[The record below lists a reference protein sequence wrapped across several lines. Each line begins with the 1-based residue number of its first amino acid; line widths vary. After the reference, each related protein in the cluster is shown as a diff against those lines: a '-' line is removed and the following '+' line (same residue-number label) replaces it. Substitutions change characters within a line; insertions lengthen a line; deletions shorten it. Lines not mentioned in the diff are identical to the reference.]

1 MNGFCFTR
9 FFSCGLMGF
18 VHDFVHEARL
28 RASFDD
34 FLLVLLQH
42 DFNFAPNHPMTESG
56 KEFRP
61 VSLPQNITPALLIQK
76 LKICHDKLA
85 KGVKE
90 WSENTQWGTP
100 FVNCPR

>member
-18 VHDFVHEARL
+18 VHDFVHE
-28 RASFDD
+28 FW
-34 FLLVLLQH
+34 Q
-42 DFNFAPNHPMTESG
+42 
-56 KEFRP
+56 
-61 VSLPQNITPALLIQK
+61 
-76 LKICHDKLA
+76 DKLA
-85 KGVKE
+85 KEVKE